1 MPSQFLKVAL
11 EAAKN
16 AEEIITDYYTSDAM
30 KVEMKED
37 ETPVTL
43 ADRGAEK
50 AIRETIK
57 QTFPDHGFLGEEYGI
72 EEGDS
77 PYLWIIDPID
87 ATKNYI
93 RKIPIFGTQIALMK
107 GEELILGV
115 SNAPLLNELLYAEVG
130 KGAFLNGEPIT
141 VSSVTQP
148 KDAMVCHGGLKWF
161 VEKGTFPGIYNLIT
175 DAARSRGFGDFY
187 MYHLVASARADAVV
201 EAAISVWDI
210 AAITVIVRE
219 AGGKVTDIQG
229 QAITKDTAS
238 LIATNGVLHNT
249 VLDYFNNAQSNVSS
263 IIKLKGPVGW
273 VEP

>member
-16 AEEIITDYYTSDAM
+16 AEEVITAYYTDDM
-30 KVEMKED
+30 EVELKED

-50 AIRETIK
+50 VIRETIK
-57 QTFPDHGFLGEEYGI
+57 QAFPDHGFLGEEYGT

-77 PYLWIIDPID
+77 PYVWIIDPID

-107 GEELILGV
+107 GDDLILGV
-115 SNAPLLNELLYAEVG
+115 SNAPLLNELLYAESG
-130 KGAFLNGEPIT
+130 SGAFLNGKPIA

-148 KDAMVCHGGLKWF
+148 EAAMICHGGLRWF
-161 VEKGTFPGIYNLIT
+161 TEKGIFPGVYNLINKV
-175 DAARSRGFGDFY
+175 ARSRGFGDFY
-187 MYHLVASARADAVV
+187 MYHLVASARADVVV

-229 QAITKDTAS
+229 RPITKATES
-238 LIATNGVLHNT
+238 LVATNGILHDT
-249 VLDYFNNAQSNVSS
+249 VLDYFKDA
-263 IIKLKGPVGW
+263 
-273 VEP
+273 

>member
-1 MPSQFLKVAL
+1 MPSQFLTVAL

-16 AEEIITDYYTSDAM
+16 AEEIITSYYTGDAM
-30 KVEMKED
+30 KVELKAD
-37 ETPVTL
+37 KTPVTL
-43 ADRGAEK
+43 ADTGAEK

-57 QTFPDHGFLGEEYGI
+57 QAFPDHGFIGEEYGI
-72 EEGDS
+72 EAGSS

-115 SNAPLLNELLYAEVG
+115 SNAPLLNELLYAEAG
-130 KGAFLNGEPIT
+130 SGAFLNGEPIT
-141 VSSVTQP
+141 VSSVTHP

-161 VEKGTFPGIYNLIT
+161 IEKGTFPGIYNLIK
-175 DAARSRGFGDFY
+175 DAARTRGFGDFY

-201 EAAISVWDI
+201 EAAISIWDI
-210 AAITVIVRE
+210 AAISVIVRE

-229 QAITKDTAS
+229 QAITKDTES
-238 LIATNGVLHNT
+238 MVATNGILHDT
-249 VLDYFNNAQSNVSS
+249 VLDYFKDA
-263 IIKLKGPVGW
+263 
-273 VEP
+273 

>member
-1 MPSQFLKVAL
+1 MPSQFLEVAL

-16 AEEIITDYYTSDAM
+16 AEEIITAYYTGDTI
-30 KVEMKED
+30 KVEMKAD

-57 QTFPDHGFLGEEYGI
+57 EAFPDHGFLGEEYGV
-72 EEGDS
+72 EKGDS

-115 SNAPLLNELLYAEVG
+115 SNAPLLNELLYAETG
-130 KGAFLNGEPIT
+130 GGAFLNGEPIT

-148 KDAMVCHGGLKWF
+148 EDAMVCHGGLKWF
-161 VEKGTFPGIYNLIT
+161 VEKGTFPGVYNLIN
-175 DAARSRGFGDFY
+175 DAARTRGFGDFY

-201 EAAISVWDI
+201 EAAISIWDI

-229 QAITKDTAS
+229 QPITKETAS

-249 VLDYFNNAQSNVSS
+249 VLDYFKDASS
-263 IIKLKGPVGW
+263 
-273 VEP
+273 

>member
-1 MPSQFLKVAL
+1 MPSEFLSVAL

-16 AEEIITDYYTSDAM
+16 AEEIITSYYTGDVM
-30 KVEMKED
+30 KVEMKPD

-43 ADRGAEK
+43 ADTEAEK

-57 QTFPDHGFLGEEYGI
+57 QAFPDHGFIGEEYGI
-72 EEGDS
+72 EAGSS

-107 GEELILGV
+107 DEELILGV
-115 SNAPLLNELLYAEVG
+115 SNAPLLNELLYAKSG
-130 KGAFLNGEPIT
+130 NGAFLNGERIT
-141 VSSVTQP
+141 VSSVTHPQ
-148 KDAMVCHGGLKWF
+148 DAMVCHGGLKWF
-161 VEKGTFPGIYNLIT
+161 TEKGTFPGIYNLING
-175 DAARSRGFGDFY
+175 AARTRGFGDFY

-201 EAAISVWDI
+201 EAAISIWDI

-229 QAITKDTAS
+229 QTITTDTNS
-238 LIATNGVLHNT
+238 LVATNGVLHDA
-249 VLDYFNNAQSNVSS
+249 VLNYFNN
-263 IIKLKGPVGW
+263 P
-273 VEP
+273 

>member
-16 AEEIITDYYTSDAM
+16 AEEIITAYYTGDM

-50 AIRETIK
+50 VIRETIK
-57 QTFPDHGFLGEEYGI
+57 QAFPDHGFLGEEYGI
-72 EEGDS
+72 EEADS
-77 PYLWIIDPID
+77 PYVWIIDPID

-93 RKIPIFGTQIALMK
+93 RKIPIFGTQLALTK

-115 SNAPLLNELLYAEVG
+115 SNAPLLNELLYAEADG
-130 KGAFLNGEPIT
+130 GAFLNGEPIA
-141 VSSVTQP
+141 VSSVPQP
-148 KDAMVCHGGLKWF
+148 KDAMICHGGLKWF
-161 VEKGTFPGIYNLIT
+161 VEKGTFPGIYNLINDT
-175 DAARSRGFGDFY
+175 GRSRGFGDFY
-187 MYHLVASARADAVV
+187 MYHLVASGRVDAVV
-201 EAAISVWDI
+201 EAAISIWDI

-229 QAITKDTAS
+229 QPITKDTES
-238 LIATNGVLHNT
+238 LAATNGVLHNT
-249 VLDYFNNAQSNVSS
+249 VLDYF
-263 IIKLKGPVGW
+263 KDG
-273 VEP
+273 

>member
-1 MPSQFLKVAL
+1 MPSQFLTVAL

-16 AEEIITDYYTSDAM
+16 AEEIITAHYPGDAM
-30 KVEMKED
+30 KVEMKAD

-57 QTFPDHGFLGEEYGI
+57 RAFPDHGFLGEEYGI

-77 PYLWIIDPID
+77 PYVWIIDPID

-115 SNAPLLNELLYAEVG
+115 SNAPLLNELLYAEIG
-130 KGAFLNGEPIT
+130 QGAFLNGEPIT
-141 VSSVTQP
+141 VSSVTHP
-148 KDAMVCHGGLKWF
+148 EDAMVCHGGLKWF
-161 VEKGTFPGIYNLIT
+161 VEKGTFPGIYNFINGT
-175 DAARSRGFGDFY
+175 ARSRGFGDFY

-201 EAAISVWDI
+201 EAAISIWDI
-210 AAITVIVRE
+210 AAATVIVRE

-229 QAITKDTAS
+229 QPITKETAS
-238 LIATNGVLHNT
+238 LIATNGILHNT
-249 VLDYFNNAQSNVSS
+249 VLDYF
-263 IIKLKGPVGW
+263 KDT
-273 VEP
+273 